1 MSHNFPVNREN
12 TFTAKEAVNLLEGR
26 SVKIEFLNPKTDQ
39 KEPAFVR
46 FDFSEPKTEKG
57 NYKFQNFYKTMVLI
71 LLRLSKNP
79 TWYLINQSIKT
90 ALSNPWKK
98 GI

>member
-46 FDFSEPKTEKG
+46 FDFSEPKTEKEIT
-57 NYKFQNFYKTMVLI
+57 NSRIFIKL
-71 LLRLSKNP
+71 
-79 TWYLINQSIKT
+79 WY
-90 ALSNPWKK
+90 
-98 GI
+98 